1 MRRLA
6 AIRLRRIFAASAG
19 PSRVSLLAA
28 GLVAGGAAAIFAAL
42 RPAPSILAAGLLAA
56 GLATAGLGTDA
67 GGDPTAP
74 VERLHAGLDQAM
86 RRADELGFEGRFTLL
101 DPVLAGSYDLD
112 WMAAKSLGRYWK
124 KLSMEERTRWAAL
137 FRKLTVSTYAD
148 RFDGFSGERFELLS
162 VEPSAQDTML
172 VHTRIVPTDKDPVA
186 LDYRVRAGDNGFR
199 IIDVYL
205 EGTVSGLALRRSD
218 YSSLVKREGF
228 DSLVTAIE
236 EKIGEAQRG
245 TDPD

>member
-101 DPVLAGSYDLD
+101 DPVL
-112 WMAAKSLGRYWK
+112 K

-205 EGTVSGLALRRSD
+205 EGTVSELALRRSD